1 MHLGKIFFYIFPQ
14 DFYFENFQIHR
25 KVDTMNILL
34 LFLYM
39 GQLVLC
45 HICSLSLYSYRPFL
59 PNPFENKLQTS
70 STSSLTHQCVSRKT
84 MDIFPKSHNTTVTPK
99 KDDINSVKLC
109 HWIHNIYRFYQL
121 SQKCLLQ
128 LFFFKLL
135 VKIHALHLV
144 VMSLVSFNVIEQAPC
159 PFLSL
164 DCVLLWMS
172 HHLDLFVSWCW
183 HAG

>member
-1 MHLGKIFFYIFPQ
+1 MENGICLHDCQVGVSNRPWTLSSGWERTGASSEQTVGHASGKDPNSRIIFYIFPQ

-25 KVDTMNILL
+25 KVGTMNILL

-39 GQLVLC
+39 DQLVLC

-99 KDDINSVKLC
+99 KDDINSVK
-109 HWIHNIYRFYQL
+109 
-121 SQKCLLQ
+121 
-128 LFFFKLL
+128 
-135 VKIHALHLV
+135 
-144 VMSLVSFNVIEQAPC
+144 
-159 PFLSL
+159 
-164 DCVLLWMS
+164 
-172 HHLDLFVSWCW
+172 
-183 HAG
+183 